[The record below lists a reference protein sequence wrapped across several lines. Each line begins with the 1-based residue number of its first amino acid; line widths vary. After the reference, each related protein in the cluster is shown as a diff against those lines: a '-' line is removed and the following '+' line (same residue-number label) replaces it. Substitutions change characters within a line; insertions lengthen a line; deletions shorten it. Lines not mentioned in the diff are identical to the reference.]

1 MKIKESRL
9 RQIIKEAVYKE
20 IGKKVINEGRVD
32 EFLGGLFGF
41 GKKKK
46 KKQAKATDADTPET
60 TEDDIAKAMA
70 DHQAA
75 MDRAVNEDSIGDFLG
90 AELVYIDKDGGGRTY
105 RRLSAGQGQLKGDY
119 AMAQKN
125 HDYDGTPKPIDEAE
139 YVNRR
144 GEAVYYYIPTGKP
157 YSRAYYSQA
166 TGFSQ
171 RRSDQENGSAVD
183 PAHIDWDAKSS
194 SSDTNIFNF
203 ITDKAMRKYP
213 NWAQKFRDK

>member
-1 MKIKESRL
+1 MQVKIKKSRL
-9 RQIIKEAVYKE
+9 RQIVKEAVYRE
-20 IGKKVINEGRVD
+20 VGKKVINEGRVD

-75 MDRAVNEDSIGDFLG
+75 MDRAANEDSIGDFLG

-105 RRLSAGQGQLKGDY
+105 RRLSAGQGKLKGDY

-144 GEAVYYYIPTGKP
+144 GEAVVIIFQRASPT
-157 YSRAYYSQA
+157 
-166 TGFSQ
+166 
-171 RRSDQENGSAVD
+171 VD
-183 PAHIDWDAKSS
+183 LL
-194 SSDTNIFNF
+194 
-203 ITDKAMRKYP
+203 
-213 NWAQKFRDK
+213 